1 MIVLEALEPCI
12 IRGYAQYNKG
22 ERAFFSEEEA
32 LKLLDEFPNG
42 WRECRREDAKPK
54 APTAPPVHKMVKAPE
69 RKK

>member
-1 MIVLEALEPCI
+1 MIVLEATGPCI

-32 LKLLDEFPNG
+32 LKLLDEFPHG
-42 WRECRREDAKPK
+42 WRECHREDAKPK
-54 APTAPPVHKMVKAPE
+54 ALDAPPVNKMVKHAE